1 MKPASIFL
9 LDQMFDRQV
18 LATLRQETYD
28 VVSVAEIGLA
38 TADDAELISVAITC
52 IGEGITCK
60 MLLDRAISER

>member
-1 MKPASIFL
+1 MNSASIFL

-38 TADDAELISVAITC
+38 TADDAELIGVAITVYWR
-52 IGEGITCK
+52 GHHQQ
-60 MLLDRAISER
+60 DAPR